1 MKPLLAI
8 GIILTTLTSISANA
22 ENTTPLEPLYSA
34 QFDDTYIT
42 IEVQS
47 NGCTQPEDFTILASG
62 KGGEDFSTLGIRR
75 DRPDTC
81 RAAARLIRLQL
92 ELPPALAAL
101 KEAYRLE
108 NLFVSKSPF
117 SGTANTGDTHDRPN
131 QTDQH

>member
-8 GIILTTLTSISANA
+8 GIILTTLAGSANA
-22 ENTTPLEPLYSA
+22 ENATPLEPLYSA
-34 QFDDTYIT
+34 QFDDTHIS

-81 RAAARLIRLQL
+81 RAATRLIRLQL

-101 KEAYRLE
+101 KEPYRLD
-108 NLFVSKSPF
+108 NLFASKSPF
-117 SGTANTGDTHDRPN
+117 SGANNQPPPTKGDNP
-131 QTDQH
+131 

>member
-8 GIILTTLTSISANA
+8 GIILTTLAGSTNA
-22 ENTTPLEPLYSA
+22 ENTTQLEPLYSA
-34 QFDDTYIT
+34 QFDDTYIS

-75 DRPDTC
+75 DQPDNC

-101 KEAYRLE
+101 KEAYRLD

-117 SGTANTGDTHDRPN
+117 SDTANTGDTHDRPN